1 VSATFSMVYSNGKP
15 GPRQLI
21 PSYMTLI
28 RTILK
33 NAIPVSQKTL
43 CISITKIKNFKNV
56 YE

>member
-1 VSATFSMVYSNGKP
+1 MVYSNGKP